1 MGMSSNQVTSA
12 GNMHSIDNIQSAKLA
27 GSIQKGS
34 GKHASTS
41 ASNTNLTP
49 NGNLQKFSNL
59 NSQSSKMTA

>member
-1 MGMSSNQVTSA
+1 
-12 GNMHSIDNIQSAKLA
+12 MHSIDNIQSAKLA